1 MSGNHTHTPVT
12 QDSVK
17 LKRMAIILSLTIGIA
32 LFFVKIFGYW
42 LTGSAAILSDALES
56 IVNIIAS
63 AFAFYSLLLTLRP
76 PNKNLPYGY
85 GKIEYFSAGFEGAMI
100 VIAALFIMY
109 YGVKDIIIGPELDKV
124 DTGVIIIAFAS
135 LVNLLL
141 GLYLIRS
148 GKKTNSLILVAD
160 GKHILTDSI
169 TSIAAFIGLILILIT
184 DYVYFDPIIA
194 ILIAFNI
201 LWTGFKLMK
210 ESISGL
216 MNQTDK
222 NTLQKIADALEQ
234 EKFRNGN
241 LIDIHQLRYW
251 KSGDKYFLDFHVAV
265 PADMKIEQAH
275 KINEELQ
282 DFLRKK
288 FNTTELEIM
297 IHMDPCK
304 PPKCPLCGETNC
316 GHVQERMKLLP
327 KWTVDKITG
336 GPAYE
341 A

>member
-1 MSGNHTHTPVT
+1 MH
-12 QDSVK
+12 QDLTDLTEAGVK
-17 LKRMAIILSLTIGIA
+17 IKKKAVFLSLTIGIA
-32 LFFVKIFGYW
+32 LFFVKITGYW

-63 AFAFYSLLLTLRP
+63 AFALYSLILTLRP
-76 PNKNLPYGY
+76 PNKKLPYGY
-85 GKIEYFSAGFEGAMI
+85 GKIEYFSAGFEGALI
-100 VIAALFIMY
+100 IIAALFIMY
-109 YGVKDIIIGPELDKV
+109 YGIEDIIAGPSLEQV
-124 DTGVIIIAFAS
+124 DIGVIIIAFAS
-135 LVNLLL
+135 LVNLIL

-169 TSIAAFIGLILILIT
+169 TSIAAFAALILILIT
-184 DYVYFDPIIA
+184 DYVYLDPIVA

-210 ESISGL
+210 ASVSGL
-216 MNQTDK
+216 MNQTDI

-241 LIDIHQLRYW
+241 IIDIHQLRYW

-265 PADMKIEQAH
+265 PADMKIEDAH

-288 FNTTELEIM
+288 FNTTELEVM

-304 PPKCPLCGETNC
+304 PPKCPVCGKTNC
-316 GHVQERMKLLP
+316 EHVQERMKLLP

>member
-1 MSGNHTHTPVT
+1 MHQTLTDLTEFG
-12 QDSVK
+12 VK
-17 LKRMAIILSLTIGIA
+17 LKKKAIILSLTIGIT
-32 LFFVKIFGYW
+32 LFFVKIAGYW

-85 GKIEYFSAGFEGAMI
+85 GKIEYFSAGFEGALI

-109 YGVKDIIIGPELDKV
+109 YGVKDIIIGPELEKV
-124 DTGVIIIAFAS
+124 DIGILIIAFAS
-135 LVNLLL
+135 IVNLIL

-169 TSIAAFIGLILILIT
+169 TSIAAFAALILILLT
-184 DYVYFDPIIA
+184 DYVYFDPIVA
-194 ILIAFNI
+194 ILIAVNI

-210 ESISGL
+210 ASISGL
-216 MNQTDK
+216 MNKADK
-222 NTLQKIADALEQ
+222 DTLQKIADILEQ

-241 LIDIHQLRYW
+241 IIDIHQLRYW

-275 KINEELQ
+275 KINEDLQ
-282 DFLRKK
+282 NFLREK

-304 PPKCPLCGETNC
+304 PPKCPLCGQPNC
-316 GHVQERMKLLP
+316 EHVQERMKLLP
-327 KWTVDKITG
+327 KWTIDKITG